1 MQLKIIILFYL
12 MISCHGAES
21 QNKLD
26 ELPENEIVYKKW
38 NELDK
43 KVKSFVNYVMKMAM
57 PTVIRATS
65 EMNLTSTCM
74 KQGFEFTMG
83 LRNLREWAIEFIDSS
98 GKGIDGLLA
107 GTIGAFGNYDGCLNA
122 VATKS
127 NSNGGK
133 EVLFRGQYCI
143 LEIKPVLPITDKVY
157 SFNNRIEG
165 LVAATQ
171 NGSEFIKKMAS
182 LAHTFYAGSAYFG
195 ICVPSGCNEE
205 DVEKFT
211 KYFLDS
217 FAMNSTVTHCEMRQ
231 TKYNTPFIVSVFFY
245 SLAAF
250 LVIIGTALHF
260 YANSKKI
267 KFQSKTMQ
275 ALLAFSFVTN
285 FGKVFNMKVSDK
297 SLAFL
302 NGLRFLSIGWLVLAH
317 AYMVAVLT
325 LPFQRNFYYVY
336 DIFDKYF
343 PHLMQQVLSNSTI
356 SVATFLFIGGL
367 LNCYLRVKE
376 LEVTKSQSNIFQYI
390 ALRLWRTYPVYIY
403 SILLTLLLY
412 PLGDGPIYTAVGDEY
427 MKACYTKWW
436 RNLIFINNFYPLG
449 ESCMGHFWYMATDM
463 QLYLVSLITIPVLL
477 KRPKY
482 GVLLN
487 LLVVLMSVVFTGV
500 YTWYW
505 NLTPSFVVTHISREE
520 FQEFWRV
527 HAHPVINASP
537 YFLGVL
543 GGYFLATKKAIKIP
557 KIWQCVGW
565 SLSTVLCSCAVF
577 GTKKWNAGLE
587 PTEFERIM
595 FPSLAKT
602 TFTVGI
608 AWIVLC
614 CATGHGG
621 VVNYIL
627 SWPIWIPLARL
638 SFLIYLTSLIIQF
651 MFLGSF
657 RNVSDIS
664 NIIIVW
670 RFIGDLFASAVM
682 AFIVTMLVEVPFLNL
697 QKLVFS
703 KVRKN
708 IQNSATANGNCKDNE
723 HEMKVPDQAK
733 NGTLDIENTALSV
746 KV

>member
-1 MQLKIIILFYL
+1 MQFKVIILFCL
-12 MISCHGAES
+12 MISS
-21 QNKLD
+21 QRVKSENKLE

-38 NELDK
+38 NEMDK
-43 KVKSFVNYVMKMAM
+43 KVKSFVNYAMKMAM

-74 KQGFEFTMG
+74 KQGFEFAMG
-83 LRNLREWAIEFIDSS
+83 LRNLKEWAIEFLDSS
-98 GKGIDGLLA
+98 GKSIDGILA
-107 GTIGAFGNYDGCLNA
+107 GTIGTFGNYDGCLNA

-127 NSNGGK
+127 NPSGGK
-133 EVLFRGQYCI
+133 EVLFRGQYCV
-143 LEIKPVLPITDKVY
+143 LEIKPVLPIEDKIY
-157 SFNNRIEG
+157 RFNGRIEG

-182 LAHTFYAGSAYFG
+182 LAHIFYAGSALFG
-195 ICVPSGCNEE
+195 ICVPSGCNTE
-205 DVEKFT
+205 DLTKFT
-211 KYFLDS
+211 RYFLDS
-217 FAMNSTVTHCEMRQ
+217 FAMNSTVIHCEVRH
-231 TKYNTPFIVSVFFY
+231 TDYGTPFIVSLFFY
-245 SLAAF
+245 SLATF
-250 LVIIGTALHF
+250 LVIIGTLLHF

-267 KFQSKTMQ
+267 KFQSKTIQ
-275 ALLAFSFVTN
+275 TLLAFSFVTN
-285 FGKVFNMKVSDK
+285 FGKLFNMKVSDN

-302 NGLRFLSIGWLVLAH
+302 NGMRFLSIGWLVLAH

-325 LPFQRNFYYVY
+325 SPLQRNVFYVY
-336 DIFDKYF
+336 NIFDKYF
-343 PHLMQQVLSNSTI
+343 PHLMQQILSNSTI

-367 LNCYLRVKE
+367 LNSYLRVKE
-376 LEVTKSQSNIFQYI
+376 LEVMKSQSNIFKYI
-390 ALRLWRTYPVYIY
+390 AFRLWRTYPVYIY
-403 SILLTLLLY
+403 SILLTILLY
-412 PLGDGPIYTAVGDEY
+412 PLGDGPVYKMFGKEY
-427 MKACYTKWW
+427 MEACYTKVW

-449 ESCMGHFWYMATDM
+449 ESCLGHFWYMATDM

-487 LLVVLMSVVFTGV
+487 MLVVLISVVFTGV

-505 NLTPSFVVTHISREE
+505 NLTPSFVVTHVNREE
-520 FQEFWRV
+520 FEEFWRV

-537 YFLGVL
+537 YFLGIIT
-543 GGYFLATKKAIKIP
+543 GYFLATKKAIKIT

-565 SLSTVLCSCAVF
+565 CLSTVLCCCAVF
-577 GTKKWNAGLE
+577 GTKKWNAGEE

-602 TFTVGI
+602 SFTIGV
-608 AWIVLC
+608 AWIAFC

-627 SWPIWIPLARL
+627 SWPIWVPLARL
-638 SFLIYLTSLIIQF
+638 SFLIYLTSLGIQF
-651 MFLGSF
+651 IFMGTF
-657 RNVSDIS
+657 RNVSDLS

-682 AFIVTMLVEVPFLNL
+682 AFIIAMLIEVPFLNI

-708 IQNSATANGNCKDNE
+708 NQNSVTANSNCKSNE

-733 NGTLDIENTALSV
+733 N
-746 KV
+746 